1 MLRFLFTMKSKIFL
15 LATLLIALVLPA
27 CNEAEAPEEPEAPE
41 TNFVLHTDEDLGVA
55 LNHPEEWVVHSGFG
69 GLTVASSQA
78 VIEGESLADIGDEG
92 FVLVIPGELGIF
104 NLQLGQQFTEDD
116 ALEALNIYIQLLERE
131 GQNHLAIEPPQAFT
145 IDGQSAAS
153 MVTRSQEDGN
163 NLITILG
170 VIMNG
175 EYMALVSAASL
186 EASADDMRPI
196 FDEIIQSIR
205 VLTPVSFQ

>member
-1 MLRFLFTMKSKIFL
+1 MKAKLFL
-15 LATLLIALVLPA
+15 LAILLIVLILPA
-27 CNEAEAPEEPEAPE
+27 CNEAAAPEEPDTPD
-41 TNFVLHTDEDLGVA
+41 TNFVLHTDEELGVT
-55 LNHPEEWVVHSGFG
+55 LNYPEDWIVHSGFG

-78 VIEGESLADIGDEG
+78 VIDGESLADIDEEG

-116 ALEALNIYIQLLERE
+116 ALQALNVYIQLLERE
-131 GQNHLAIEPPQAFT
+131 GQNHLVVEPPQAFT

-153 MVTRSQEDGN
+153 MVTRSQEDGK

-170 VIMNG
+170 VVMNG

-186 EASADDMRPI
+186 EATADEMRPI
-196 FDEIIQSIR
+196 FDEIIQRIH
-205 VLTPVSFQ
+205 VLAPVSLQ